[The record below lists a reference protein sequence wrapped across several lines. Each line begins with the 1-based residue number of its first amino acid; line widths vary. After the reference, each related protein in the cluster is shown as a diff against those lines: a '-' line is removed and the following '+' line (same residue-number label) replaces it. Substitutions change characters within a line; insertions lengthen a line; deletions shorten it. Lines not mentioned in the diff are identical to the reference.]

1 MFSAAEICQQEIE
14 HALAGIPN
22 TRNIIIGGCYTDE
35 LRLQTEEVFK
45 QLREKN
51 LIVNPRKCKFLMS
64 EHLYWVSGKNV
75 PPYLVIDRKCMQSS
89 KSIYLMSG

>member
-51 LIVNPRKCKFLMS
+51 LITQESVNSSCQNISTGCLEKMS
-64 EHLYWVSGKNV
+64 HHIW
-75 PPYLVIDRKCMQSS
+75 
-89 KSIYLMSG
+89 